1 MNKLISFLKLIR
13 IQNLIILLLAQV
25 LFYYFSYENFGDI
38 KLYLLLSITFL
49 ITAAGYIIND
59 IFDVELDKIN
69 KEEVIIGNK
78 IPARQAI
85 FWYYS
90 FNVIAVLLSCY
101 LFSLY
106 NYFPYECDKLIVFS
120 NSPFRC
126 HLILF
131 IIILSSIFILRW
143 YSKVYKHKFILGNFI
158 IATLTALSV
167 FNVLLINCLNSSFL
181 FFLYNQIL
189 FILFAFL
196 LTFVREIIKDL
207 EDLEGDKIVNSKN
220 IASSLSLNKTKF
232 IVIFI
237 LFITLFLYISW
248 TLLWHDYEILTV
260 YNIIINLLIV
270 YSIYKVIVSK
280 NKKDFRFTSAL
291 LKVIMILG
299 ILFLLLLLLYI
310 TP

>member
-13 IQNLIILLLAQV
+13 IQNLIILLLAQ
-25 LFYYFSYENFGDI
+25 LFFYYFSYENFGDI
-38 KLYLLLSITFL
+38 KLYILLIITFL

-59 IFDVELDKIN
+59 IFDVESDKIN

-78 IPARQAI
+78 IPSRQAI

-106 NYFPYECDKLIVFS
+106 NYFPDECDKLIILS
-120 NSPFRC
+120 NSSFNS

-131 IIILSSIFILRW
+131 IILLSSIFILRW
-143 YSKVYKHKFILGNFI
+143 YSKTYKHKFILGNFI

-167 FNVLLINCLNSSFL
+167 FNVLLINCSFL
-181 FFLYNQIL
+181 FFLNNKIL

-232 IVIFI
+232 IVVFI
-237 LFITLFLYISW
+237 LFINLFLYISW
-248 TLLWHDYEILTV
+248 TLLWHDYEILTI
-260 YNIIINLLIV
+260 YNILINLLIV
-270 YSIYKVIVSK
+270 YSIYKVIFSK

-299 ILFLLLLLLYI
+299 ILFLLLYI
-310 TP
+310 NT

>member
-1 MNKLISFLKLIR
+1 MNKLIFFLKLIR

-38 KLYLLLSITFL
+38 KLYLLLAITFL

-59 IFDVELDKIN
+59 IFDVESDKIN
-69 KEEVIIGNK
+69 KEEVIIGNI

-106 NYFPYECDKLIVFS
+106 NYFPYECDKLIILS
-120 NSPFRC
+120 NSPFNC

-131 IIILSSIFILRW
+131 IISLSSIFILRW
-143 YSKVYKHKFILGNFI
+143 YSKTYKHKFILGNFI

-181 FFLYNQIL
+181 FFLYNQIP

-196 LTFVREIIKDL
+196 LTFAREIIKDL
-207 EDLEGDKIVNSKN
+207 EDLEGDKIVNSEN

-232 IVIFI
+232 IIVFI
-237 LFITLFLYISW
+237 LFITLFLYILW
-248 TLLWHDYEILTV
+248 TLIWDYEILIV
-260 YNIIINLLIV
+260 YNNLINFMITF
-270 YSIYKVIVSK
+270 SIYKVIISK
-280 NKKDFRFTSAL
+280 NKKDFRFTSTL

-299 ILFLLLLLLYI
+299 ILFLLLLYV

>member
-59 IFDVELDKIN
+59 IFDVESDKIN
-69 KEEVIIGNK
+69 KEEVIIVNK

-106 NYFPYECDKLIVFS
+106 NYFPDECDKLIILS
-120 NSPFRC
+120 NSSFNS

-131 IIILSSIFILRW
+131 IILLSSIFILRW
-143 YSKVYKHKFILGNFI
+143 YSKTYKHKFILGNFI

-248 TLLWHDYEILTV
+248 TLLWHDYKILTI
-260 YNIIINLLIV
+260 YNILINLLIV

-299 ILFLLLLLLYI
+299 ILFPLLLYI

>member
-13 IQNLIILLLAQV
+13 IQNLIILLLAQL

-38 KLYLLLSITFL
+38 KLYILLVITFL

-59 IFDVELDKIN
+59 IFDVESDKIN

-78 IPARQAI
+78 IPSRQAI

-106 NYFPYECDKLIVFS
+106 NYYPDECDKLIILS
-120 NSPFRC
+120 NSSFNS

-131 IIILSSIFILRW
+131 IILLSSIFILRW
-143 YSKVYKHKFILGNFI
+143 YSKTYKHKFILGNFI

-167 FNVLLINCLNSSFL
+167 FNVLLINCSFL
-181 FFLYNQIL
+181 FFLNNKIL

-232 IVIFI
+232 IVVFI
-237 LFITLFLYISW
+237 LFINLILYISW
-248 TLLWHDYEILTV
+248 TLLWHDYEILTI
-260 YNIIINLLIV
+260 YNILINLLIV
-270 YSIYKVIVSK
+270 YSIYKVIFSK
-280 NKKDFRFTSAL
+280 IKKDFRFTSAL

-299 ILFLLLLLLYI
+299 ILFLLLYI
-310 TP
+310 NT